1 LVLYT
6 LAVSASL
13 RVSVLALAGALAAA
27 WATAL
32 PDFKALGG
40 AATFS
45 LAYLAVWTVGNARNL
60 HGRYTSDL
68 LNGHIAEERVRIA
81 RELHD
86 VLAHQMTVITV
97 QAGYA
102 GLLLDEGIDAAT
114 GQRARS
120 ALGVIESAGRETL
133 EEMRHLVSVL
143 RSVPG
148 PNEDADAGGLAP
160 TPGLADLP
168 RLVERAAHAG
178 VRVEV
183 AVRGAGRAL
192 RAGEDLAAYRI
203 VQEAITNVIRH
214 SGGTTARVTLTY
226 ADGELFVEICDD
238 GSGNTRSARAN
249 PLGVGRG
256 LAGMRER
263 VRLYG
268 GQLEAGPA
276 AAGGF
281 KVAARLPLAAAAN
294 GDT

>member
-1 LVLYT
+1 
-6 LAVSASL
+6 
-13 RVSVLALAGALAAA
+13 
-27 WATAL
+27 
-32 PDFKALGG
+32 
-40 AATFS
+40 
-45 LAYLAVWTVGNARNL
+45 
-60 HGRYTSDL
+60 
-68 LNGHIAEERVRIA
+68 
-81 RELHD
+81 
-86 VLAHQMTVITV
+86 
-97 QAGYA
+97 
-102 GLLLDEGIDAAT
+102 
-114 GQRARS
+114 
-120 ALGVIESAGRETL
+120 
-133 EEMRHLVSVL
+133 
-143 RSVPG
+143 
-148 PNEDADAGGLAP
+148 
-160 TPGLADLP
+160 
-168 RLVERAAHAG
+168 
-178 VRVEV
+178 
-183 AVRGAGRAL
+183 
-192 RAGEDLAAYRI
+192 LAAYRI